1 MQFFIQVN
9 NTNLKV
15 NHIHKEIIEPFRCV
29 LRLRICGLF
38 LYDHA
43 GSRRDFGCLISGV
56 LVSQVPV
63 IGPSLVFSKAFL
75 VLKSQRFLL
84 TIFCDEAF
92 VDLISTGG
100 SFPPRVLLFACNF
113 FVL

>member
-29 LRLRICGLF
+29 LRLRICGLC

-63 IGPSLVFSKAFL
+63 IGPSLVFFQSFFSFKIA
-75 VLKSQRFLL
+75 
-84 TIFCDEAF
+84 TIF
-92 VDLISTGG
+92 VDYFL
-100 SFPPRVLLFACNF
+100 
-113 FVL
+113 